1 MSNVVV
7 LSVAMLTAAAGFAE
21 AADGR
26 LYEMRIYEAQP
37 GTFDALQARFREH
50 TTKLFAKHGMTNL
63 VYWNLA
69 ADQPQADRMLVYL
82 LAHAS
87 EEAARES
94 FAAFRKDP
102 DWLAARTASEEK
114 AGGSLTEKKGGVVS
128 EFLVPTDYSPLR

>member
-1 MSNVVV
+1 MFELRTYTATAGS
-7 LSVAMLTAAAGFAE
+7 LS
-21 AADGR
+21 
-26 LYEMRIYEAQP
+26 
-37 GTFDALQARFREH
+37 ALDSRFRDQ
-50 TTKLFAKHGMTNL
+50 TLKLFARHGMTNL

-69 ADQPQADRMLVYL
+69 ADQPQADRTLVYL

-87 EEAARES
+87 ADAARES

-114 AGGSLTEKKGGVVS
+114 AGGSLTEKDGGVVS